1 MGKNKFPLL
10 ILVVIACFIAIG
22 CSRRESSAN
31 SFVNVEAE
39 PEKAPQSSTEDRTA
53 ELKEISFQNFEG
65 KTMEDILAKDADS
78 YVIDFN
84 EFFNLAGLDYD
95 IIGDSIVVMPFSY
108 NRDADFSVMIHF
120 DQGYRMVHGVTISRG
135 RNADTSWRKVD
146 EFESATDWIF
156 DATLDGEKY
165 LIGADAMDYLWR
177 QIRLLTAPA
186 DKADAVNAAVDA
198 ELASYSEIPDDFV
211 FPEE

>member
-1 MGKNKFPLL
+1 MGKNKFPLF

-31 SFVNVEAE
+31 AYINVDAE
-39 PEKAPQSSTEDRTA
+39 PEAPQSSTNDKTA

-65 KTMEDILAKDADS
+65 KTMEDVLATEADS
-78 YVIDFN
+78 YMIDFD
-84 EFFNLAGLDYD
+84 EFFNLAGLEHD
-95 IIGDSIVVMPFSY
+95 IVGDDIVVMPINY
-108 NRDADFSVMIHF
+108 NRESDFCVQIHF
-120 DQGYRMVHGVTISRG
+120 DQDYRMVHGTTISRG

-186 DKADAVNAAVDA
+186 EKADAVNQAVDA
-198 ELASYSEIPDDFV
+198 ELASYSEIPDEFN
-211 FPEE
+211 